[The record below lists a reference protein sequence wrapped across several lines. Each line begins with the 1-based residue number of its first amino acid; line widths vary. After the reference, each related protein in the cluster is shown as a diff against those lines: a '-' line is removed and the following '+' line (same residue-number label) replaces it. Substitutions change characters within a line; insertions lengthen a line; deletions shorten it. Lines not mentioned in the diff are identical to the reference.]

1 MSGRIHALPVPPRTA
16 LALVLASLVGVL
28 AFGWPLVANHGS
40 ILERNVNAPLVLG
53 AVLVGVMAIVLVAL
67 GDGGI
72 DVKAI
77 AVLGLLSGVGA
88 VLRPLSA
95 GSAGIEFVFFFI
107 ILGGRVFGPGFGFA
121 LGATTLF
128 ASALLT
134 GGVGPWLPFQMLS
147 ASWIG
152 MGAGLLPAWLRGRT
166 EVVLLAL
173 YAALCGFGYG
183 QSMNLSFWPFTL
195 GPDTALSFLPGAPLG
210 ETLATFVR
218 FSLVTSFGWDLTRA
232 MVLAGGVALIGQPVL
247 AALRRTA
254 KRAFFAPAEPEATC
268 LSRAGRD
275 TPDPKNNG

>member
-1 MSGRIHALPVPPRTA
+1 
-16 LALVLASLVGVL
+16 
-28 AFGWPLVANHGS
+28 
-40 ILERNVNAPLVLG
+40 
-53 AVLVGVMAIVLVAL
+53 VLVAL

-121 LGATTLF
+121 LGSTTLF

-166 EVVLLAL
+166 EVVVLAL

-232 MVLAGGVALIGQPVL
+232 VVLAGGVALIGQPVL

-275 TPDPKNNG
+275 TPGPKNNG